1 MNVQKMLKN
10 ASPVWGLLFVVAVL
24 FSLSLIPSQQGA
36 QAAPPAI
43 PTPASVNYSAENTAG
58 PVFFFNGEV
67 ITQTVASTGFILGQA
82 EALDIQHVIDQ
93 TAGNGVTVTLQYSN
107 DGSNWFNGVTII
119 TNNTADA
126 NDGNQYN
133 NFFYRTRLRAVV
145 DASDT
150 DPVTLTISALARR

>member
-1 MNVQKMLKN
+1 
-10 ASPVWGLLFVVAVL
+10 
-24 FSLSLIPSQQGA
+24 
-36 QAAPPAI
+36 
-43 PTPASVNYSAENTAG
+43 
-58 PVFFFNGEV
+58 
-67 ITQTVASTGFILGQA
+67 
-82 EALDIQHVIDQ
+82 LDIQHVIDQ